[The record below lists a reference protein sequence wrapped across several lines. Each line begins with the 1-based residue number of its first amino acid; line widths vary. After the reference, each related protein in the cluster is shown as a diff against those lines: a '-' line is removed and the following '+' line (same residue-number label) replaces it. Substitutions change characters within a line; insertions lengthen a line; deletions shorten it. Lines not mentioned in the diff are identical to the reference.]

1 MKALV
6 YTGDKN
12 VALRDVPLATSAEN
26 DVVVEVIRAGI
37 CGTDIGALAHGRPKL
52 EPGIVLGHE
61 FVGRRLDT
69 GALVVGNPVIACH
82 GCAACAAG
90 RTHLCSNRKVL
101 GVQRAGAFAE
111 RVMVPERNLYS
122 AERLTPTQAALVDPL
137 ATALHAWRLADPS
150 SERVAVLGAGAIGLC
165 AVAVLKAV
173 GVADIVVT
181 DIVPARLEFAKA
193 LGATTV
199 CSAPEGEFDS
209 VIDAVGTEETRRNAV
224 ALLRQGGTAVLV
236 GLHAAQLSL
245 PAGPLIAG
253 ERTLRGAFAYTEAEF
268 LEATS
273 MAATL
278 DTSWVRT
285 IPFDA
290 AAETL
295 SAMVAGRPIGPEVK
309 VHMQIAE

>member
-6 YTGDKN
+6 YTGDKE
-12 VALRDVPLATSAEN
+12 VALRDVPLPIAAES
-26 DVVVEVIRAGI
+26 DVLVEVLRAGI

-52 EPGIVLGHE
+52 SPGVVLGHE

-69 GALVVGNPVIACH
+69 GTLVVGNPIIACH
-82 GCAACAAG
+82 GCAACVAG
-90 RTHLCSNRKVL
+90 RTHLCSNRRVL

-111 RVMVPERNLYS
+111 RIAVPASNLFD
-122 AERLTPTQAALVDPL
+122 ATGLTHTQAALVDPL
-137 ATALHAWRLADPS
+137 ATALHAWRLAGPS
-150 SERVAVLGAGAIGLC
+150 SHRVAVLGAGAIGLC
-165 AVAVLKAV
+165 TVAVLKAA
-173 GVADIVVT
+173 GVRDIAVT
-181 DIVPARLEFAKA
+181 DIVTARLEFAKA

-199 CSAPEGEFDS
+199 CATPEGEFDA
-209 VIDAVGTEETRRNAV
+209 VIDAVGTEDTRRTAV
-224 ALLRQGGTAVLV
+224 AMLRQGGTAVLV

-245 PAGPLIAG
+245 PAGQLIAG

-268 LEATS
+268 LDATR
-273 MAATL
+273 MAVTL

-295 SAMVAGRPIGPEVK
+295 SGMVAGRPFGPEVK
-309 VHMQIAE
+309 VHMQIAQ